1 MEEDHLPK
9 VFVAGLRT
17 QPDQADTV
25 TSLETEQRIMGTAM
39 ASLASHS
46 LDMEHPVHTIHSM
59 SQNKQVISWD
69 RLETHSAQDTII
81 TTLVNIINKA
91 TPDSRESWPETLS
104 LELSTIGPVGCKV
117 RR

>member
-25 TSLETEQRIMGTAM
+25 TSWETEQCITGTVM
-39 ASLASHS
+39 ASLSS
-46 LDMEHPVHTIHSM
+46 FCLDMENTIHTIYSI
-59 SQNKQVISWD
+59 SQNKQVTSWD
-69 RLETHSAQDTII
+69 SLENHSAQDTII

-91 TPDSRESWPETLS
+91 IPDNKES
-104 LELSTIGPVGCKV
+104 
-117 RR
+117 